1 MRKGKT
7 PDQGSSL
14 GRLLLLYVVP
24 VLIFGLGFIPFVLAG
39 YIFVLL
45 FRGFLL
51 WFLILLPFFLYISI
65 ILTIYSQ
72 VFISGC
78 CIKGLHLTYKPG
90 VFSYCLRDTTSFKWI
105 LVCSLYT
112 PIRKILETVP
122 IGKPKNTY
130 FRLLGMKLGTNSLVG
145 GVIKDPCVTE
155 IGDNTT
161 IGEYSVIYGHIHNY
175 DDGTITISKVTIGS
189 NCVIGAGAIIM
200 PGAEIQDN
208 VIVAAGAVVTKQ
220 QVLKRGKRY
229 GGVPAKEIKYQ
240 KD

>member
-1 MRKGKT
+1 MTKGET
-7 PDQGSSL
+7 PDQDSSL
-14 GRLLLLYVVP
+14 GHLLLLYVVP
-24 VLIFGLGFIPFVLAG
+24 ILIFGIGFIPCVLAG
-39 YIFVLL
+39 FIFFTL
-45 FRGFLL
+45 FRGYVLWLL
-51 WFLILLPFFLYISI
+51 FLLPFFLYFCI
-65 ILTIYSQ
+65 ILTIFSQ

-78 CIKGLHLTYKPG
+78 FIKGFHLTYNPG
-90 VFSYCLRDTTSFKWI
+90 VFTYCLADKTSFKWM

-112 PIRKILETVP
+112 PIRKILETIP

-175 DDGTITISKVTIGS
+175 TKGTITINKVTIGS

-200 PGAEIQDN
+200 PGAQIQDD

-220 QVLKRGKRY
+220 QVLEKGKRY
-229 GGVPAKEIKYQ
+229 GGIPAKILK
-240 KD
+240 

>member
-1 MRKGKT
+1 MTKGET
-7 PDQGSSL
+7 QDQGSSV
-14 GRLLLLYVVP
+14 GHLLLLYVVP
-24 VLIFGLGFIPFVLAG
+24 ILIFGIGFIPAVLSG
-39 YIFVLL
+39 FIFFTL
-45 FRGFLL
+45 FRGYLL
-51 WFLILLPFFLYISI
+51 WLLLLLPFFLYLCV
-65 ILTIYSQ
+65 ILTIFSQ
-72 VFISGC
+72 VFVSGYS
-78 CIKGLHLTYKPG
+78 IKGFRLTYNPG
-90 VFSYCLRDTTSFKWI
+90 VFTYCLEDRTSFKWM

-175 DDGTITISKVTIGS
+175 NKGTITINKVTIGN

-220 QVLKRGKRY
+220 QVLEKGKRY
-229 GGVPAKEIKYQ
+229 GGIPAKALK
-240 KD
+240 